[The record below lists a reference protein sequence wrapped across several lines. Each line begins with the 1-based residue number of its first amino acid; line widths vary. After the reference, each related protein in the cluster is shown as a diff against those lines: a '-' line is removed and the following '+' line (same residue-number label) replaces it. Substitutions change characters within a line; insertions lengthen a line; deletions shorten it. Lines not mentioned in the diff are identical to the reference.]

1 MSGNR
6 VFVFLLLITYT
17 PNTYIMIIHELSD
30 VVIRILR
37 TAVRRQCAEM
47 RHRAIMQIGRIL
59 GAAAS
64 FAVSMTL
71 ALIIAVFVTIGVVRW
86 LETIMAPHWAY
97 LSVAGVYVL
106 LYVLA
111 RVLRR
116 RLFYQPISRQLFR
129 IFDPEGE

>member
-1 MSGNR
+1 MNGYRAFNITS
-6 VFVFLLLITYT
+6 LILF
-17 PNTYIMIIHELSD
+17 PLILIRMIIHNLSEI
-30 VVIRILR
+30 VIRILR

-47 RHRAIMQIGRIL
+47 RRRAIMQIGRIL
-59 GAAAS
+59 GAAAC

-71 ALIIAVFVTIGVVRW
+71 ALIIAVFATVGVVRW

-106 LYVLA
+106 LYVLV

-116 RLFYQPISRQLFR
+116 RLFYQPISQYLFR